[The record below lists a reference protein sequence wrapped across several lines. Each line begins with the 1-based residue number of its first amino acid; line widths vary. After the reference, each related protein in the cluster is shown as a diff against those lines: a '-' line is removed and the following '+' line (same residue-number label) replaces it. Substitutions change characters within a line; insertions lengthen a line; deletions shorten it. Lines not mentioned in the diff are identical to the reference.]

1 MKLDAE
7 IEFIPKVAEE
17 LGTETATVTVDM
29 DYVSD
34 DEEEIKN
41 WCATELREVAGREL
55 MLDEF
60 KVANMADL
68 MKELAYDEFKR
79 KTEV

>member
-1 MKLDAE
+1 MKLDAK
-7 IEFIPKVAEE
+7 IEFVPSVAEE

-41 WCATELREVAGREL
+41 WCAAELRETAGREL

-60 KVANMADL
+60 EVANMADL
-68 MKELAYDEFKR
+68 KEELAYDEFKQ
-79 KTEV
+79 KTEA